1 MNFEFRG
8 HVWEWRGPAPFYF
21 IRVPVA
27 QSDEIRAAVKVLSYG
42 WGMIPVVATIRG
54 LEFTTS
60 MFAKDGTY
68 VLPLKNAVRLPLK
81 LEVDEL
87 IEVAIR
93 LGA

>member
-1 MNFEFRG
+1 MNFEFSG
-8 HVWEWRGPAPFYF
+8 QVWEWRGPAPFYF
-21 IRVPVA
+21 VSVPAA

-54 LEFTTS
+54 LEFKTS

-81 LEVDEL
+81 LDVGEL
-87 IEVAIR
+87 IEVEMQ

>member
-1 MNFEFRG
+1 
-8 HVWEWRGPAPFYF
+8 
-21 IRVPVA
+21 
-27 QSDEIRAAVKVLSYG
+27 
-42 WGMIPVVATIRG
+42 MIPVVATIRG